1 VATGRLDGTW
11 SDHLAKALDELV
23 RAGHDQLVLDM
34 SGIVFVSSLG
44 LRCLLTAYKRLKAV
58 GGSFIVEQPTEAVR
72 EVLEMAG
79 MAGMLLAAAPAAKA
93 AAAAAT
99 APTVETFTRASVRG
113 ELHPQ
118 GTQGMRARL
127 YGDPALLAEAAFTAA
142 NNTTLD
148 VKPDLVALGLGAFG
162 DHYEECQER
171 YGEFLAVAGA
181 AAYQPGDGSRTC
193 DTLVTEGSYVPQVQS
208 LYGLACTGSFTQL
221 ARFEPGEGLEQVS
234 MGALAE
240 LVLELSGAD
249 LACLVIAG
257 ESAGLAGASLRR
269 SPTAIVPVNA
279 TVNATVNAMANTMA
293 SPTEPARSPLGFPEV
308 RQWLSFTT
316 EKAHVRASA
325 VVCGVVAKS
334 GTVPAALSPFLRPLG
349 AGSSVE
355 GHLHAAAFRFRALP
369 RGNLTVTAALRPWFE
384 HETVQDVL
392 HLLAD
397 DREADAT
404 LESAFTR
411 GALWIAPLTLETT
424 P

>member
-1 VATGRLDGTW
+1 MEISHTRAEGHTRVVATGRLDGTW

-79 MAGMLLAAAPAAKA
+79 MAGMLLAAPPAAKA
-93 AAAAAT
+93 AAAS
-99 APTVETFTRASVRG
+99 APVVETFTRAKVRG
-113 ELHPQ
+113 ELHRQ
-118 GTQGMRARL
+118 ATEGMRARA
-127 YGDPALLAEAAFTAA
+127 YGMPALLANAAFTAA

-193 DTLVTEGSYVPQVQS
+193 DTLVTEGSYVPQMQS
-208 LYGLACTGSFTQL
+208 LYGLACTGTFTQL
-221 ARFEPGEGLEQVS
+221 ARFEPVEGAEQVS

-240 LVLELSGAD
+240 LVLELAGAD

-269 SPTAIVPVNA
+269 SPTE
-279 TVNATVNAMANTMA
+279 TTG
-293 SPTEPARSPLGFPEV
+293 SPLGFPEV

-316 EKAHVRASA
+316 EKAHARASA

-334 GTVPAALSPFLRPLG
+334 GTVPAALAPFLRPLG

-369 RGNLTVTAALRPWFE
+369 RGNLTVTTALRPWFE
-384 HETVQDVL
+384 HDTVQDVL

-397 DREADAT
+397 DRDADAT

-411 GALWIAPLTLETT
+411 GALWVAPLTLETK

>member
-1 VATGRLDGTW
+1 MEISHTRAEGHTRVVATGRLDGTW

-93 AAAAAT
+93 AAPS
-99 APTVETFTRASVRG
+99 APTVETFTRASVQG
-113 ELHPQ
+113 ELHRQ
-118 GTQGMRARL
+118 GAQGMRARI

-221 ARFEPGEGLEQVS
+221 ARFEPAEGLEIVS

-240 LVLELSGAD
+240 LVLELAGAD

-269 SPTAIVPVNA
+269 SPTE
-279 TVNATVNAMANTMA
+279 TTG
-293 SPTEPARSPLGFPEV
+293 SPLGFPEV

-355 GHLHAAAFRFRALP
+355 GHLHAAVFRFRALP
-369 RGNLTVTAALRPWFE
+369 RGNLTMTAALRPWFE
-384 HETVQDVL
+384 YETVQDVL

>member
-93 AAAAAT
+93 AAPS
-99 APTVETFTRASVRG
+99 APTVETFTRASVQG
-113 ELHPQ
+113 ELHRQ
-118 GTQGMRARL
+118 GAQGMRARI

-221 ARFEPGEGLEQVS
+221 ARFEPAEGLEIVS

-240 LVLELSGAD
+240 LVLELAGAD

-269 SPTAIVPVNA
+269 SPTE
-279 TVNATVNAMANTMA
+279 TTG
-293 SPTEPARSPLGFPEV
+293 SPLGFPEV

-355 GHLHAAAFRFRALP
+355 GHLHAAVFRFRALP
-369 RGNLTVTAALRPWFE
+369 RGNLTMTAALRPWFE
-384 HETVQDVL
+384 YETVQDVL

>member
-1 VATGRLDGTW
+1 VEISHTRAEGHTRVVATGRLDGTW

-58 GGSFIVEQPTEAVR
+58 GGSFIVEHPTEAVR

-93 AAAAAT
+93 AAAS
-99 APTVETFTRASVRG
+99 APAVEIFTRANVRG
-113 ELHPQ
+113 ELHRQ
-118 GTQGMRARL
+118 GTQGMRARA
-127 YGDPALLAEAAFTAA
+127 YGNPSLLANAAFAAA
-142 NNTTLD
+142 NNSTLE

-193 DTLVTEGSYVPQVQS
+193 DTLVTEGSYVPQMQS
-208 LYGLACTGSFTQL
+208 LYGLACTGTFTQL
-221 ARFEPGEGLEQVS
+221 ARFEPVEGAEQVS

-240 LVLELSGAD
+240 LVLELAGAD

-269 SPTAIVPVNA
+269 SPTD
-279 TVNATVNAMANTMA
+279 TTG
-293 SPTEPARSPLGFPEV
+293 SPLGFPEV

-334 GTVPAALSPFLRPLG
+334 GTVPAALAPFLRPLG

-369 RGNLTVTAALRPWFE
+369 RGNLTVTTALRPWFE
-384 HETVQDVL
+384 HDTVQDVL

-397 DREADAT
+397 DRDADAT

-411 GALWIAPLTLETT
+411 GALWVAPLTLETK

>member
-1 VATGRLDGTW
+1 MEISHTQAEGHTRVVATGRLDGTW

-93 AAAAAT
+93 AAPT
-99 APTVETFTRASVRG
+99 APAVETFTRASVRG
-113 ELHPQ
+113 ELHRQ
-118 GTQGMRARL
+118 GTQGMRART
-127 YGDPALLAEAAFTAA
+127 YGAPALLADAAFTAA

-162 DHYEECQER
+162 DHYEECRER

-234 MGALAE
+234 MRALAE

-269 SPTAIVPVNA
+269 SPTE
-279 TVNATVNAMANTMA
+279 TTG
-293 SPTEPARSPLGFPEV
+293 SPLGFPEV

-316 EKAHVRASA
+316 EKAHLRASA

-369 RGNLTVTAALRPWFE
+369 RGNLTVTTALRPWFE

-411 GALWIAPLTLETT
+411 GALWIAPLTLETK

>member
-1 VATGRLDGTW
+1 
-11 SDHLAKALDELV
+11 
-23 RAGHDQLVLDM
+23 M

-58 GGSFIVEQPTEAVR
+58 GGSFIVEHPTEAVR

-93 AAAAAT
+93 AAAS
-99 APTVETFTRASVRG
+99 APAVEIFTRANVRG
-113 ELHPQ
+113 ELHRQ
-118 GTQGMRARL
+118 GTQGMRARA
-127 YGDPALLAEAAFTAA
+127 YGNPSLLANAAFAAA
-142 NNTTLD
+142 NNSTLE

-193 DTLVTEGSYVPQVQS
+193 DTLVTEGSYVPQMQS
-208 LYGLACTGSFTQL
+208 LYGLACTGTFTQL
-221 ARFEPGEGLEQVS
+221 ARFEPVEGAEQVS
-234 MGALAE
+234 MGTLAE
-240 LVLELSGAD
+240 LVLELAGAD

-269 SPTAIVPVNA
+269 SPTE
-279 TVNATVNAMANTMA
+279 TTG
-293 SPTEPARSPLGFPEV
+293 SPLGFPEV

-334 GTVPAALSPFLRPLG
+334 GTVPAALAPFLRPLG

-369 RGNLTVTAALRPWFE
+369 RGNLTVTTALRPWFE
-384 HETVQDVL
+384 HDTVQDVL

-397 DREADAT
+397 DRDADAT

-411 GALWIAPLTLETT
+411 GALWVAPLTLETK

>member
-1 VATGRLDGTW
+1 MEISHTQAEGHTRVVATGRLDGTW

-23 RAGHDQLVLDM
+23 RAGHDQHVLDM

-93 AAAAAT
+93 AAPT
-99 APTVETFTRASVRG
+99 APAVETFTRASVRG
-113 ELHPQ
+113 ELHRQ
-118 GTQGMRARL
+118 GTQGMRART
-127 YGDPALLAEAAFTAA
+127 YGAPALLADAAFTAA

-162 DHYEECQER
+162 DHYEECRER

-269 SPTAIVPVNA
+269 SPTE
-279 TVNATVNAMANTMA
+279 TTG
-293 SPTEPARSPLGFPEV
+293 SPLGFPEV

-316 EKAHVRASA
+316 EKAHLRASA

-369 RGNLTVTAALRPWFE
+369 RGNLTVTTALRPWFE

-411 GALWIAPLTLETT
+411 GALWIAPLTLETK

>member
-1 VATGRLDGTW
+1 MEISHTRAEGHTRVVATGRLDGTW

-79 MAGMLLAAAPAAKA
+79 MAGMLLAAAPTAKA

-113 ELHPQ
+113 ELYLQ
-118 GTQGMRARL
+118 GTQGMRART
-127 YGDPALLAEAAFTAA
+127 YGDPALLADAAFTAA
-142 NNTTLD
+142 NNTTLE
-148 VKPDLVALGLGAFG
+148 VKPDLLALGLGAFG
-162 DHYEECQER
+162 DHYEECRER
-171 YGEFLAVAGA
+171 YGEFVAVAGA

-221 ARFEPGEGLEQVS
+221 ARFEPSEGLEQVS

-249 LACLVIAG
+249 LACLVITG

-269 SPTAIVPVNA
+269 SPTETAG
-279 TVNATVNAMANTMA
+279 
-293 SPTEPARSPLGFPEV
+293 SPLGFPEV

-334 GTVPAALSPFLRPLG
+334 GTVPTALAPFLRPLG

-411 GALWIAPLTLETT
+411 GALWIAPLTLETK

>member
-1 VATGRLDGTW
+1 MEISHTRAEGHTRVVATGRLDGTW

-58 GGSFIVEQPTEAVR
+58 GGSFIVEHPTEAVR

-93 AAAAAT
+93 AAAS
-99 APTVETFTRASVRG
+99 APAVEIFTRANVRG
-113 ELHPQ
+113 ELHRQ
-118 GTQGMRARL
+118 GTQGMRARA
-127 YGDPALLAEAAFTAA
+127 YGNPSLLANAAFAAA
-142 NNTTLD
+142 NNSTLE

-162 DHYEECQER
+162 DHYDSCQER

-193 DTLVTEGSYVPQVQS
+193 DTLVTEGSYVPQMQS
-208 LYGLACTGSFTQL
+208 LYGLACTGTFTQL
-221 ARFEPGEGLEQVS
+221 ARFEPVEGAEQVS
-234 MGALAE
+234 MGTLAE
-240 LVLELSGAD
+240 LVLELAGAD

-269 SPTAIVPVNA
+269 SPTE
-279 TVNATVNAMANTMA
+279 TTG
-293 SPTEPARSPLGFPEV
+293 SPLGFPEV

-334 GTVPAALSPFLRPLG
+334 GTVPAALAPFLRPLG

-369 RGNLTVTAALRPWFE
+369 RGNLTVTTALRPWFE
-384 HETVQDVL
+384 HDTVQDVL

-397 DREADAT
+397 DRDADAT

-411 GALWIAPLTLETT
+411 GALWVAPLTLETK

>member
-1 VATGRLDGTW
+1 MEISHTPAAGHTRVVATGRLDGTW
-11 SDHLAKALDELV
+11 SDHLAKALEELV
-23 RAGHDQLVLDM
+23 RGGHDQLVLDM

-58 GGSFIVEQPTEAVR
+58 GGSFSVEQPTAAVR

-79 MAGMLLAAAPAAKA
+79 MAGMLLAAAPVA
-93 AAAAAT
+93 AAPALADP
-99 APTVETFTRASVRG
+99 APTVEAFTHATVRG

-118 GTQGMRARL
+118 GGHGMRARP
-127 YGDPALLAEAAFTAA
+127 YGDPGLLASAAFTAA
-142 NNTTLD
+142 HNSTLE
-148 VKPDLVALGLGAFG
+148 VQPDLVAVGLGAFG
-162 DHYEECQER
+162 EHYAECQAR

-193 DTLVTEGSYVPQVQS
+193 DTLLTQGSYVPQLQS
-208 LYGLACTGSFTQL
+208 LYGLACSGSFTQL
-221 ARFEPGEGLEQVS
+221 ARFEPAEGTEQVS

-240 LVLELSGAD
+240 LVLELAGAD
-249 LACLVIAG
+249 LACLVLAG

-269 SPTAIVPVNA
+269 SPTADG
-279 TVNATVNAMANTMA
+279 TNTA
-293 SPTEPARSPLGFPEV
+293 QAPLGFPEV

-325 VVCGVVAKS
+325 VVCGVVAKA
-334 GTVPAALSPFLRPLG
+334 GKVPESLAPFLRPLG
-349 AGSSVE
+349 AGCAVE
-355 GHLHAAAFRFRALP
+355 CHLHAAAFRFRALP
-369 RGNLTVTAALRPWFE
+369 RGNLSVAAALRPWFE
-384 HETVQDVL
+384 HDTVQDVL

-411 GALWIAPLTLETT
+411 GALWVAPLTLETL

>member
-1 VATGRLDGTW
+1 MEISHTRAEGHTRVVATGRLDGTW

-58 GGSFIVEQPTEAVR
+58 GGSFIVEHPTEAVR

-93 AAAAAT
+93 AAAS
-99 APTVETFTRASVRG
+99 APAVEIFTRANVRG
-113 ELHPQ
+113 ELHRQ
-118 GTQGMRARL
+118 GTQGMRARA
-127 YGDPALLAEAAFTAA
+127 YGNPSLLANAAFAAA
-142 NNTTLD
+142 NNSTLE

-193 DTLVTEGSYVPQVQS
+193 DTLVTEGSYVPQMQS
-208 LYGLACTGSFTQL
+208 LYGLACTGTFTQL
-221 ARFEPGEGLEQVS
+221 ARFEPVEGAEQVS

-240 LVLELSGAD
+240 LVLELAGAD

-269 SPTAIVPVNA
+269 SPTE
-279 TVNATVNAMANTMA
+279 TTG
-293 SPTEPARSPLGFPEV
+293 SPLGFPEV

-334 GTVPAALSPFLRPLG
+334 GTVPAALAPFLRPLG

-369 RGNLTVTAALRPWFE
+369 RGNLTVTTALRPWFE
-384 HETVQDVL
+384 HDTVQDVL

-397 DREADAT
+397 DRDADAT

-411 GALWIAPLTLETT
+411 GALWVAPLTLETK

>member
-1 VATGRLDGTW
+1 MEISHTRAEGHTRVVATGRLDGTW

-23 RAGHDQLVLDM
+23 RGGDDQLVLDM

-79 MAGMLLAAAPAAKA
+79 MASMLLAAAPAAKA
-93 AAAAAT
+93 AAPS
-99 APTVETFTRASVRG
+99 APAVETFIRASVRG
-113 ELHPQ
+113 ELHRQ
-118 GTQGMRARL
+118 GAQGMRARL
-127 YGDPALLAEAAFTAA
+127 YGDPALLADAAFTAA

-208 LYGLACTGSFTQL
+208 LYGLACSGSFTQL
-221 ARFEPGEGLEQVS
+221 ARFEPAEGAEQVS
-234 MGALAE
+234 MGALAD
-240 LVLELSGAD
+240 LVLELAGAD

-269 SPTAIVPVNA
+269 SPTE
-279 TVNATVNAMANTMA
+279 TTG
-293 SPTEPARSPLGFPEV
+293 SPLGFPEV

-325 VVCGVVAKS
+325 VVCGVVAKT
-334 GTVPAALSPFLRPLG
+334 GTVPAALAPFLRPLG

-369 RGNLTVTAALRPWFE
+369 RGSLTVTAALRPWFE

-411 GALWIAPLTLETT
+411 GALWVAPLTLETK

>member
-1 VATGRLDGTW
+1 MEISHTRAEGHTRVVATGRLDGTW

-79 MAGMLLAAAPAAKA
+79 MAGMLLAAPPAAKA
-93 AAAAAT
+93 AAAS
-99 APTVETFTRASVRG
+99 APVVETFTRTNVRG
-113 ELHPQ
+113 ELHRQ
-118 GTQGMRARL
+118 ATQGMRARA
-127 YGDPALLAEAAFTAA
+127 YGTPALLANAAFTAA

-193 DTLVTEGSYVPQVQS
+193 DTLVTEGSYVPQMQS
-208 LYGLACTGSFTQL
+208 LYGVACTGSFTQL
-221 ARFEPGEGLEQVS
+221 ARFEPVEGAEQVS

-240 LVLELSGAD
+240 LVLELAGAD

-269 SPTAIVPVNA
+269 SPTETAG
-279 TVNATVNAMANTMA
+279 
-293 SPTEPARSPLGFPEV
+293 SPLGFPEV

-334 GTVPAALSPFLRPLG
+334 GTAPAALAPFLRPLG

-369 RGNLTVTAALRPWFE
+369 RGNLTVTTALRPWFE

-411 GALWIAPLTLETT
+411 GALWVAPLTLETK

>member
-1 VATGRLDGTW
+1 MDISHTRAEGHTRVVATGRLDGTW

-58 GGSFIVEQPTEAVR
+58 GGSFVVEQPTEAVR

-79 MAGMLLAAAPAAKA
+79 MAGMLLAATAAVKPTA
-93 AAAAAT
+93 AS
-99 APTVETFTRASVRG
+99 APTVESFNRASVRG
-113 ELHPQ
+113 ELHRQ
-118 GTQGMRARL
+118 GTQGMRARA
-127 YGDPALLAEAAFTAA
+127 YGDPSLLADAAFTAA

-162 DHYEECQER
+162 DHYEECRDR

-193 DTLVTEGSYVPQVQS
+193 DTLVTEGSYVPQMQS
-208 LYGLACTGSFTQL
+208 LYGLACTGTFTQL
-221 ARFEPGEGLEQVS
+221 ARFEPAEGLEQVS
-234 MGALAE
+234 MGTLAE
-240 LVLELSGAD
+240 LVLDLAGAD

-269 SPTAIVPVNA
+269 SPTAG
-279 TVNATVNAMANTMA
+279 ANSA
-293 SPTEPARSPLGFPEV
+293 QQSPLGFPEV

-334 GTVPAALSPFLRPLG
+334 GTVPAALAPFLRPLG

-369 RGNLTVTAALRPWFE
+369 RGNLTVTTALRPWFE
-384 HETVQDVL
+384 HDTVQDIL

-411 GALWIAPLTLETT
+411 GALWVAPLTLETK

>member
-1 VATGRLDGTW
+1 MEISHTQAEGHTRVVATGRLDGTW

-93 AAAAAT
+93 ATAT
-99 APTVETFTRASVRG
+99 APAVETFTHASVRG
-113 ELHPQ
+113 ELHRQ
-118 GTQGMRARL
+118 GTQGMRARI

-162 DHYEECQER
+162 DHYEECRER

-234 MGALAE
+234 IGALAE
-240 LVLELSGAD
+240 LVLEVSGAD

-269 SPTAIVPVNA
+269 SPTE
-279 TVNATVNAMANTMA
+279 TTG
-293 SPTEPARSPLGFPEV
+293 SPLGFPEV

-316 EKAHVRASA
+316 EKAHLRASA

-369 RGNLTVTAALRPWFE
+369 RGNLTVTTALRPWFE

-411 GALWIAPLTLETT
+411 GALWIAPLTLETK

>member
-1 VATGRLDGTW
+1 VEISHTRAEGHTRVVATGRLDGTW

-93 AAAAAT
+93 PAPS
-99 APTVETFTRASVRG
+99 APTVETFTRASVQG
-113 ELHPQ
+113 ELHRQ
-118 GTQGMRARL
+118 GAQGMRARI

-221 ARFEPGEGLEQVS
+221 ARFEPAEGLEIVS

-240 LVLELSGAD
+240 LVLELAGAD

-269 SPTAIVPVNA
+269 SPTE
-279 TVNATVNAMANTMA
+279 TTG
-293 SPTEPARSPLGFPEV
+293 SPLGFPEV

-355 GHLHAAAFRFRALP
+355 GHLHAAVFRFRALP
-369 RGNLTVTAALRPWFE
+369 RGNLTMTAALRPWFE
-384 HETVQDVL
+384 YETVQDVL

>member
-1 VATGRLDGTW
+1 MEISHTQDAGRTRVIAKGRLDGTW

-44 LRCLLTAYKRLKAV
+44 LRCLLGAYKRLKTV
-58 GGSFIVEQPTEAVR
+58 GGSFAVEQPTDAVR

-79 MAGMLLAAAPAAKA
+79 MASMLLAATSAPGAQTTPVAEDPS
-93 AAAAAT
+93 
-99 APTVETFTRASVRG
+99 PTIENFARSEVRG
-113 ELHPQ
+113 ELHRQ
-118 GTQGMRARL
+118 GAEGMRGQA
-127 YGDPALLAEAAFTAA
+127 YGNPALLATASFTASH
-142 NNTTLD
+142 NQTLD
-148 VKPDLVALGLGAFG
+148 VKPELMAIGLGAFG
-162 DHYEECQER
+162 ENYAECQAR

-181 AAYQPGDGSRTC
+181 AAYQPGDSSRTC
-193 DTLVTEGSYVPQVQS
+193 DTLVTEGSYVPQMQS
-208 LYGLACTGSFTQL
+208 LYGIACTGNFTQL
-221 ARFEPGEGLEQVS
+221 ARFEPAEGAEQVR

-240 LVLELSGAD
+240 LALELTNTD

-269 SPTAIVPVNA
+269 SPTAGTIDA
-279 TVNATVNAMANTMA
+279 A
-293 SPTEPARSPLGFPEV
+293 SSPLDFPEV

-325 VVCGVVAKS
+325 VVCGVVAKA
-334 GTVPAALSPFLRPLG
+334 GTVPAALAPFLRPLG
-349 AGSSVE
+349 AGCTVE

-369 RGNLTVTAALRPWFE
+369 RGNLSVAAALRPWFE
-384 HETVQDVL
+384 HDTVQDVL
-392 HLLAD
+392 HLLTD
-397 DREADAT
+397 DRDVEAT

-411 GALWIAPLTLETT
+411 GALWVAPLTLETK

>member
-1 VATGRLDGTW
+1 MEISHTQAEGHTRVVATGRLDGTW

-93 AAAAAT
+93 ATAT
-99 APTVETFTRASVRG
+99 APAVETFTRASVRG
-113 ELHPQ
+113 ELHRQ
-118 GTQGMRARL
+118 GTQGMRART
-127 YGDPALLAEAAFTAA
+127 YGAPALLADAAFTAA

-162 DHYEECQER
+162 DHYEECRER

-269 SPTAIVPVNA
+269 SPTE
-279 TVNATVNAMANTMA
+279 TTG
-293 SPTEPARSPLGFPEV
+293 SPLGFPEV

-316 EKAHVRASA
+316 EKAHLRASA

-369 RGNLTVTAALRPWFE
+369 RGNLTVTTALRPWFE

-411 GALWIAPLTLETT
+411 GALWIAPLTLETK

>member
-1 VATGRLDGTW
+1 MEISHTRAEGHTRVVATGRLDGTW

-93 AAAAAT
+93 AAAS
-99 APTVETFTRASVRG
+99 APAVEIFTRANVRG
-113 ELHPQ
+113 ELHRQ
-118 GTQGMRARL
+118 GTQGMRARA
-127 YGDPALLAEAAFTAA
+127 YGNPSLLANAAFTAA

-193 DTLVTEGSYVPQVQS
+193 DTLVTEGSYVPQMQS
-208 LYGLACTGSFTQL
+208 LYGLACTGTFTQL
-221 ARFEPGEGLEQVS
+221 ARFEPVEGAEQVS

-240 LVLELSGAD
+240 LVLELAGAD

-269 SPTAIVPVNA
+269 SPTE
-279 TVNATVNAMANTMA
+279 TTG
-293 SPTEPARSPLGFPEV
+293 SPLGFPEV

-334 GTVPAALSPFLRPLG
+334 GTVPAALAPFLRPLG

-369 RGNLTVTAALRPWFE
+369 RGNLTVTTALRPWFE
-384 HETVQDVL
+384 HDTVQDVL

-397 DREADAT
+397 DRDADAT

-411 GALWIAPLTLETT
+411 GALWVAPLTLETK

>member
-1 VATGRLDGTW
+1 MEISHTQAEGHTRVVATGRLDGTW

-93 AAAAAT
+93 ATAT
-99 APTVETFTRASVRG
+99 APAVETFTRASVRG
-113 ELHPQ
+113 ELHRQ
-118 GTQGMRARL
+118 GTQGMRART
-127 YGDPALLAEAAFTAA
+127 YGAPALLADAAFTAA

-162 DHYEECQER
+162 DHYEECRER

-208 LYGLACTGSFTQL
+208 LYGLACTGSF
-221 ARFEPGEGLEQVS
+221 
-234 MGALAE
+234 
-240 LVLELSGAD
+240 LELSGAD

-269 SPTAIVPVNA
+269 SPTE
-279 TVNATVNAMANTMA
+279 TTG
-293 SPTEPARSPLGFPEV
+293 SPLGFPEV

-316 EKAHVRASA
+316 EKAHLRASA

-369 RGNLTVTAALRPWFE
+369 RGNLTVTTALRPWFE

-411 GALWIAPLTLETT
+411 GALWIAPLTLETK

>member
-1 VATGRLDGTW
+1 LEISHTRAEGHTRVVATGRLDGTW

-23 RAGHDQLVLDM
+23 RAGHDQIVLDM

-58 GGSFIVEQPTEAVR
+58 GGSFSVEQPTDAVR

-79 MAGMLLAAAPAAKA
+79 MAGMLLAAAAASATSTPVA
-93 AAAAAT
+93 ADP
-99 APTVETFTRASVRG
+99 APTVESFTRPAVRG
-113 ELHPQ
+113 ELYRH
-118 GTQGMRARL
+118 GAQGMRGRA
-127 YGDPALLAEAAFTAA
+127 YGNPALLANAAFTASH
-142 NNTTLD
+142 NQTLE
-148 VKPDLVALGLGAFG
+148 VRPDLLAIGLGAFG
-162 DHYEECQER
+162 EHYAECAAR

-208 LYGLACTGSFTQL
+208 LYGLACTGNFTQL
-221 ARFEPGEGLEQVS
+221 ARFEPAEGAEQVS
-234 MGALAE
+234 IGALAE
-240 LVLELSGAD
+240 LVLELAGAD

-269 SPTAIVPVNA
+269 SPTAGTNDTA
-279 TVNATVNAMANTMA
+279 GA
-293 SPTEPARSPLGFPEV
+293 PLGFPEV

-325 VVCGVVAKS
+325 VVCGVVAKA
-334 GTVPAALSPFLRPLG
+334 GTVPAALAPFLRPLG
-349 AGSSVE
+349 AGCAVE

-369 RGNLTVTAALRPWFE
+369 RGDLTVAAALRPWFE
-384 HETVQDVL
+384 HDTVEDVL

-397 DREADAT
+397 DREPDAT

-411 GALWIAPLTLETT
+411 GALWVAPLTLETS

>member
-1 VATGRLDGTW
+1 VEISHTRAEGHTRVVATGRLDGTW

-58 GGSFIVEQPTEAVR
+58 GGSFIVEHPTEAVR

-93 AAAAAT
+93 AAAS
-99 APTVETFTRASVRG
+99 APAVEIFTRANVRG
-113 ELHPQ
+113 ELHRQ
-118 GTQGMRARL
+118 GTQGMRARA
-127 YGDPALLAEAAFTAA
+127 YGNPSLLANAAFAAA
-142 NNTTLD
+142 NNSTLE

-193 DTLVTEGSYVPQVQS
+193 DTLVTEGSYVPQMQS
-208 LYGLACTGSFTQL
+208 LYGLACTGTFTQL
-221 ARFEPGEGLEQVS
+221 ARFEPVEGAEQVS

-240 LVLELSGAD
+240 LVLELAGAD

-269 SPTAIVPVNA
+269 SPTE
-279 TVNATVNAMANTMA
+279 TTG
-293 SPTEPARSPLGFPEV
+293 SPLGFPEV

-334 GTVPAALSPFLRPLG
+334 GTVPAALAPFLRPLG

-369 RGNLTVTAALRPWFE
+369 RGNLTVTTALRPWFE
-384 HETVQDVL
+384 HDTVQDVL

-397 DREADAT
+397 DRDADAT

-411 GALWIAPLTLETT
+411 GALWVAPLTLETK

>member
-1 VATGRLDGTW
+1 MEISHTQAEGHTRVVATGRLDGTW

-93 AAAAAT
+93 AAPT
-99 APTVETFTRASVRG
+99 APAVETFTRASVRG
-113 ELHPQ
+113 ELHRQ
-118 GTQGMRARL
+118 GTQGMRART
-127 YGDPALLAEAAFTAA
+127 YGAPALLADAAFTAA

-162 DHYEECQER
+162 DHYEECRER

-269 SPTAIVPVNA
+269 SPTE
-279 TVNATVNAMANTMA
+279 
-293 SPTEPARSPLGFPEV
+293 PTGSPLGFPEV

-316 EKAHVRASA
+316 EKAHLRASA

-369 RGNLTVTAALRPWFE
+369 RGNLTVTTALRPWFE

-411 GALWIAPLTLETT
+411 GALWIAPLTLETK